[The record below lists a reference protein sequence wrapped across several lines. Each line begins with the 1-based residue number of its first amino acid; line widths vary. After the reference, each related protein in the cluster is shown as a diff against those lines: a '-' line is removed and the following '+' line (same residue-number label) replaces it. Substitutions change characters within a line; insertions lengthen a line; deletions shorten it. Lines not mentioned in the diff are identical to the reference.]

1 VADPGAVAKTLPDFV
16 ARWGGLLGEQVG
28 ADR

>member
-1 VADPGAVAKTLPDFV
+1 VADPGAVAKTMPDFV
-16 ARWGGLLGEQVG
+16 ARWDGLLGDAVG